1 LPDAV
6 GFELGWG
13 VSVTLPLGRSIVI
26 PWRPLVGNPLEFYV
40 LLTEIIGLALMMCI
54 RFPLSLRDVEE
65 LLHER
70 GIDITH
76 EIVRSWWKRLDSMLP
91 MQIRKRRLTAH
102 PCSKCHD
109 NLAFGA

>member
-13 VSVTLPLGRSIVI
+13 VSVTLPLGLSIMM
-26 PWRPLVGNPLEFYV
+26 PWRPLMGNPSEFHV
-40 LLTEIIGLALMMCI
+40 LSTEIIGLALMMCI
-54 RFPLSLRDVEE
+54 RFPLSLRDAED

-76 EIVRSWWKRLDSMLP
+76 EIVRSWWKRLGSSFAT
-91 MQIRKRRLTAH
+91 QIRTKRVTAH
-102 PCSKCHD
+102 T
-109 NLAFGA
+109 

>member
-1 LPDAV
+1 M
-6 GFELGWG
+6 
-13 VSVTLPLGRSIVI
+13 S
-26 PWRPLVGNPLEFYV
+26 NPFKYFK
-40 LLTEIIGLALMMCI
+40 TSPEIIRLAVMMYI
-54 RFPLSLRDVEE
+54 RFPLSLRNVED